1 LKADAIH
8 PNERGQMCDS
18 IDILNL
24 PTQKIIDNQFLDSQ
38 KKYEFAL
45 VFLP

>member
-8 PNERGQMCDS
+8 PNEQGQMDDS

-38 KKYEFAL
+38 KK
-45 VFLP
+45 V

>member
-8 PNERGQMCDS
+8 PNERGQMGDS

-24 PTQKIIDNQFLDSQ
+24 PTLKIIDNQFLDSQ
-38 KKYEFAL
+38 KKYAFAL
-45 VFLP
+45 TC